1 MTALTGAGE
10 LPSED
15 DGLHIAERLAAMYR
29 NPDNRRIA
37 LLWLLLTGVLVV
49 FSLLVPARLM
59 GAPASPTMKAVEDT
73 MTVFSLA
80 ASPVAALVWAIGGY
94 SLVVWR
100 WKPRSMPD
108 SDGPPLRGNAPV
120 TTVWLLVSS
129 VLCVFLLIWGL
140 AEIPT
145 VAAAAQAR
153 NPLVVEVTGQQW
165 VWDFT
170 YPGQGG
176 VQSDQLYLPLDR
188 PVVFRVHSLDVVHSF
203 WVVQMGIKIDANPGE
218 VTKASVVPN
227 KLGTFDVR
235 CAELCG
241 LLHSQMETS
250 VHVVPAAD
258 FDRWISAHAKATP

>member
-1 MTALTGAGE
+1 MSTLTGAGD
-10 LPSED
+10 LPGNDE
-15 DGLHIAERLAAMYR
+15 GLHVAERLGAMYR
-29 NPDNRRIA
+29 NRDHRRIA
-37 LLWLLLTGVLVV
+37 LLWLLLTLVLVT

-100 WKPRSMPD
+100 WKSKEIPD
-108 SDGPPLRGNAPV
+108 TDGPSLRGNGPV
-120 TTVWLLVSS
+120 TTLWLVASS
-129 VLCVFLLIWGL
+129 LLCVFLLIWGL

-145 VAAAAQAR
+145 VAAAAQSR

-170 YPGQGG
+170 YPGRGG
-176 VQSDQLYLPLDR
+176 VQSDQLYLPVDQ
-188 PVVFRVHSLDVVHSF
+188 PVVFRVTSVDVIHSF
-203 WVVQMGIKIDANPGE
+203 WVVQMGIKIDANPGA
-218 VTKASVVPN
+218 VTKTSVVPT

-250 VHVVPAAD
+250 VHVVRAAE
-258 FDRWISAHAKATP
+258 FDRWISAQRTATP